1 MDVKIVA
8 KMSVVSFFVFIS
20 NISSKLHDCIIQ
32 GVQQP
37 GKPEQPRNVREFE
50 SGPKQSRKSQEIW
63 RKKCKSG
70 KSQGILRKSASQGK
84 VKEFW
89 KCQVVDQSVLYF
101 YSFPDC

>member
-8 KMSVVSFFVFIS
+8 KMSVVSYFVFMPDIS
-20 NISSKLHDCIIQ
+20 CTLHDCIIQ

-37 GKPEQPRNVREFE
+37 GKPEQPGNVREFE
-50 SGPKQSRKSQEIW
+50 SGPKQSGKSQEIW
-63 RKKCKSG
+63 KK
-70 KSQGILRKSASQGK
+70 K
-84 VKEFW
+84 VQVREFW